1 MGEILPFRIDQNV
14 SCYDPIDA
22 MWMINPEIA
31 SLAYANRNDLLKPEI
46 LPYVARFREL
56 QTVEKLGVLNYLTEN
71 SRIELNERVNK
82 VISRTQE
89 NIARLQESGAIERSK
104 IEGQTLIDVSKLKY
118 ESRVRIVN
126 AQMEC
131 QRYLSDNQL
140 RATHIEAQALRDS
153 IISSERIRAIARMK
167 ESSDNLEGVIK
178 TAEFNYLSR
187 FSEAEALRAIEDQ
200 RITADVVSAYLSVQG
215 ELYRSFMNYQI
226 QIGKLKSQERSETF
240 RGLAKMTKSVCV
252 LLAEKDAREVSIDA
266 ETPSGP
272 IKLSVRLK

>member
-1 MGEILPFRIDQNV
+1 MSEIIPFKIDHNV
-14 SCYDPIDA
+14 SRYDPIDA
-22 MWMINPEIA
+22 LWRINPEIA
-31 SLAYANRNDLLKPEI
+31 SLAYANRNGLLKPEI

-56 QTVEKLGVLNYLTEN
+56 QTTEKLGLLSYFTEN
-71 SRIELNERVNK
+71 SRIESNERING

-89 NIARLQESGAIERSK
+89 NIVRLKEGGAIERTK

-126 AQMEC
+126 AQMEG

-167 ESSDNLEGVIK
+167 ESSDNLEGIIK

-187 FSEAEALRAIEDQ
+187 FNEAENLRATEDQ
-200 RITADVVSAYLSVQG
+200 RITADVVAAYLSVQG
-215 ELYRSFMNYQI
+215 ELYRDFMNYQI
-226 QIGKLKSQERSETF
+226 QIGKLKSRELGKTYE
-240 RGLAKMTKSVCV
+240 GLAKMTKSVCA
-252 LLAEKDAREVSIDA
+252 LLAQKDAREVSIDA

-272 IKLSVRLK
+272 IKLNVRLK